1 MRANVT
7 SSILACL
14 LTLTGS
20 LAMTGSE
27 ALAGAAVA
35 QSAATPV
42 RLIPHRAV
50 YNLSLARSDGGS
62 RGIDTARG
70 RIAFDFGGDACEG
83 YTLNYR
89 QVTVMEGGD
98 TGSRTLD
105 VRTATFEAAD
115 GKSMRFK
122 TDSSTDGSPTSN
134 IDGEATRTDGASL
147 SVRVRQPKRETL
159 NLPGD
164 PIFPTEHMKR
174 LIVAAQ
180 GGENTLAIKLYDGSD
195 DGRKVYDTLT
205 LIGHKIE
212 PGAGAN
218 LEESAKQDAL
228 AKSVRWPVTISYFNA
243 SSGDQTPAYTISFDL
258 YDNGVSRALKLDYG
272 DFALK
277 GDLQKLEVQPYT
289 SCQR

>member
-1 MRANVT
+1 MRAIVI
-7 SSILACL
+7 SSTFAFL
-14 LTLTGS
+14 LTVAGS
-20 LAMTGSE
+20 
-27 ALAGAAVA
+27 AGAETANA
-35 QSAATPV
+35 PV
-42 RLIPHRAV
+42 RLVPHRAV
-50 YNLSLARSDGGS
+50 YDLSLARSDGGS

-70 RIAFDFGGDACEG
+70 RIAFDFGGDACDG

-105 VRTATFEAAD
+105 VRTATFEAPD
-115 GKSMRFK
+115 GRSMRFK
-122 TDSSTDGSPTSN
+122 TDSSADGNTTSR
-134 IDGEATRTDGASL
+134 IDGEASRTDGASL
-147 SVRVRQPKRETL
+147 AVRVRLPKRQVL

-180 GGENTLAIKLYDGSD
+180 NGETKLALKVYDGSD
-195 DGRKVYDTLT
+195 DGQKVYDTLS
-205 LIGHKIE
+205 LIGHRIE

-218 LEESAKQDAL
+218 VEDAAKQEAL

-243 SSGDQTPAYTISFDL
+243 SSADQTPAYTISFDL
-258 YDNGVSRALKLDYG
+258 YDNGISRALKLDYG

-277 GDLQKLEVQPYT
+277 GDLQKLEVHPYT
-289 SCQR
+289 ACQR